1 MNTALPNDSRWWSKI
16 AGYISSG
23 SQFAERL
30 AHYPDATVV
39 WHSIS
44 PKLFGH
50 VRDRFT
56 VLKHVR
62 GRKLIA
68 VVHRGNFAHLFSSPV
83 TRGTALRASEDISRF
98 VFNDP
103 ILSEACAAWIPE
115 EKRAVLP
122 NSIEE
127 ALLVSD
133 PEIDLK
139 RSSRDRN
146 TLRLLYL
153 SNMIESKGY
162 LDVVRAAGLLRERG
176 VSFHLD
182 MVGHWYREV
191 DEKAYEAMIQSEG
204 LSGCIVHHGP
214 VSDRKKIKAFHLA
227 ADVFLLPT
235 YYPTEAQP
243 VSIIEA
249 LSAGTPVVTTAQGG
263 IPGMVRD
270 EIEALIVRPRNPAEI
285 ANAVERFSDPELW
298 ESLSR
303 HCRQRFLD
311 IYHPD
316 VIREQWIALIDE
328 TERRDRTG
336 VTIE

>member
-83 TRGTALRASEDISRF
+83 TRGTALRASEYISRF

-133 PEIDLK
+133 SEIELK

-182 MVGHWYREV
+182 MVGRWYREA
-191 DEKAYEAMIQSEG
+191 DEKACEAMIRSQG
-204 LSGCIVHHGP
+204 LSGCVVHHGP